1 MNTKLRISICWFR
14 RDLRWDDHTA
24 LWHALQSNFPVLPI
38 FIFDPEILSQ
48 FPENDSR
55 VHFIYNKLQELNKP
69 SFYREPGNC
78 TILQERLNLFSII
91 FIKRIL
97 ISRVSILMKTMNLHL
112 LKETKWFPHCL
123 VYIISLYTHLK
134 IN

>member
-55 VHFIYNKLQELNKP
+55 VHFIYNKLQELNK
-69 SFYREPGNC
+69 
-78 TILQERLNLFSII
+78 LVSIENRGI
-91 FIKRIL
+91 AQYYGTVESVFNHLLKEFDIQ
-97 ISRVSILMKTMNLHL
+97 VSILMKTMNLHL

>member
-55 VHFIYNKLQELNKP
+55 VHFIYNKLQELNK
-69 SFYREPGNC
+69 
-78 TILQERLNLFSII
+78 L
-91 FIKRIL
+91 
-97 ISRVSILMKTMNLHL
+97 VSIENRGIAQYYGTVESVFNHL
-112 LKETKWFPHCL
+112 LKEFDIQG
-123 VYIISLYTHLK
+123 VYTNEDYEPASIERDQMVSALLSVHNIPLYSFK
-134 IN
+134 Y